1 MKTKHIMVIFGDTIN
16 KDFSNV
22 KTIDTKIIPNVGE
35 EIVLKSGLYKV
46 KRKLIN
52 YLNVEEYELD
62 SPERG
67 GEAIY
72 IFV

>member
-1 MKTKHIMVIFGDTIN
+1 MKAKCIMLVFGDKIE

-22 KTIDTKIIPNVGE
+22 TSIATKIIPNVGE
-35 EIVLKSGLYKV
+35 EITLKSGWYKV

-52 YLNVEEYELD
+52 YINVEEYELD
-62 SPERG
+62 DKGRG
-67 GEAIY
+67 GELVY